1 MLQDSDLSEAKK
13 LGFPGPHPPSLPG
26 LSGPQG
32 DTWSGTPTS
41 HILSHS
47 PHLTSYPILT
57 ILLTQTMA
65 LKSWDFLGPHL
76 TQHSV
81 L

>member
-13 LGFPGPHPPSLPG
+13 LGFPGPRV
-26 LSGPQG
+26 

-47 PHLTSYPILT
+47 PHLTSYPILPN
-57 ILLTQTMA
+57 LLAQMMA
-65 LKSWDFLGPHL
+65 LKAGAS
-76 TQHSV
+76 
-81 L
+81 